1 MEGKTPL
8 RLMSGASISSAC
20 SAGAFSMLL
29 DSAPPGLDR
38 LDSRVDDGVAG
49 EKLRVLLAKDD
60 VELRCACH

>member
-1 MEGKTPL
+1 
-8 RLMSGASISSAC
+8 
-20 SAGAFSMLL
+20 MLL

-60 VELRCACH
+60 VSCDVLPLPSVIDIHSSSSNG